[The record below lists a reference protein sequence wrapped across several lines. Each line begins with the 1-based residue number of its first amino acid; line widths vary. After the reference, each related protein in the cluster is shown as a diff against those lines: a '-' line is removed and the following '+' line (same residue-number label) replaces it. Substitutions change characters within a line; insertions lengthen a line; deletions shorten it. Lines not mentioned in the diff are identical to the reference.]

1 MKITSAI
8 RLYLTVIAVLTLALG
23 AMILFMPVNF
33 YAGYGLD
40 LSGKVDLLNELR
52 APGLFML
59 GLAGF
64 CTLGVIRTD
73 LQQPAIW
80 LGSLFNLS
88 YGLSRL
94 LGFAIDGLP
103 HDGFVVAGAVELVL
117 GLVGLS
123 LIWWQ
128 TRSRPAPT
136 PLPTARPSR

>member
-8 RLYLTVIAVLTLALG
+8 RLYLTFIAVLTLALG

-40 LSGKVDLLNELR
+40 LSGRVDLLNELR

-73 LQQPAIW
+73 FQQPAIW
-80 LGSLFNLS
+80 LGF
-88 YGLSRL
+88 
-94 LGFAIDGLP
+94 II
-103 HDGFVVAGAVELVL
+103 AGAVELAL
-117 GLVGLS
+117 GLAGLS

-136 PLPTARPSR
+136 PLPTAGHSR